1 MRALKYIDCYDSSQV
16 QRPPCPPSPMLWS
29 AMQAP
34 ELLTTLDLGVG
45 GGHDDEDKSCVRTC
59 SGSESQRTMIWSS
72 GLVFLFHLRSPAR
85 DHLFCLSI
93 CVNMLLGMYVCM
105 YVCMY
110 VVCMSY
116 VCTSVCICMCACMY
130 ALLNVCMCLYVCVY
144 VCMRLSAALVNVC
157 MYIVC
162 AYVCM
167 HLFMYVCMCVCVSIR
182 PTLKPHET
190 TTKPLTKPLDFCHT
204 FDETSGF
211 YKYYLYV
218 QETYFSL
225 ERWFR
230 RFVDKIRV
238 VSWLVSWWFR
248 VVSCISLEMRDN
260 SLWVHVCT
268 CVCV

>member
-1 MRALKYIDCYDSSQV
+1 
-16 QRPPCPPSPMLWS
+16 
-29 AMQAP
+29 
-34 ELLTTLDLGVG
+34 
-45 GGHDDEDKSCVRTC
+45 
-59 SGSESQRTMIWSS
+59 
-72 GLVFLFHLRSPAR
+72 
-85 DHLFCLSI
+85 
-93 CVNMLLGMYVCM
+93 MLLGMYVCM

-130 ALLNVCMCLYVCVY
+130 ALVNVCMCMYVCVY
-144 VCMRLSAALVNVC
+144 VCMRWSAALVNVYIC
-157 MYIVC
+157 MMCVC
-162 AYVCM
+162 LPAFIYVCM
-167 HLFMYVCMCVCVSIR
+167 CVSIR

-218 QETYFSL
+218 QDTYFFL

-238 VSWLVSWWFR
+238 VS
-248 VVSCISLEMRDN
+248 
-260 SLWVHVCT
+260 
-268 CVCV
+268 

>member
-1 MRALKYIDCYDSSQV
+1 
-16 QRPPCPPSPMLWS
+16 
-29 AMQAP
+29 
-34 ELLTTLDLGVG
+34 
-45 GGHDDEDKSCVRTC
+45 
-59 SGSESQRTMIWSS
+59 
-72 GLVFLFHLRSPAR
+72 
-85 DHLFCLSI
+85 
-93 CVNMLLGMYVCM
+93 
-105 YVCMY
+105 
-110 VVCMSY
+110 
-116 VCTSVCICMCACMY
+116 
-130 ALLNVCMCLYVCVY
+130 
-144 VCMRLSAALVNVC
+144 
-157 MYIVC
+157 
-162 AYVCM
+162 M
-167 HLFMYVCMCVCVSIR
+167 HLFMYVCMCVSIR

-268 CVCV
+268 CVCVYVYMCMCVYVCVHVCMHVCMCMCRCMRMCMCMCKCVRCAYVYVYACMYVWVSVYMRMCMYVHMYVRM